1 MSLGI
6 DLTNN
11 RLRILEAEKE
21 ASRLLRAARGV
32 VPPVVYGDL
41 QVQLCIIASE
51 LEKLKVNLGTLR
63 MIGELEKM
71 PPTVTAE
78 RLELAQCV
86 PMVPA
91 HVIRNERAAFALEL
105 QRIGDDTLIS
115 EEGVEV

>member
-1 MSLGI
+1 MSVAI

-11 RLRILEAEKE
+11 RNRILEAEQE

-32 VPPVVYGDL
+32 VPPVVYADL

-51 LEKLKVNLGTLR
+51 VEAMKVNLRTLR
-63 MIGELEKM
+63 MIGELDQV
-71 PPTVTAE
+71 PPPVTAE

-91 HVIRNERAAFALEL
+91 HAIRDQRAAFALEL
-105 QRIGDDTLIS
+105 QHIGDDTLR
-115 EEGVEV
+115 EDAV